1 MVAQKKDWLYAALQM
16 LRKPAG
22 DDARFSTFASIAKN
36 RDDFIKKTHESYK
49 KLHEIAI
56 GAIIDF
62 DSRIKKAKDNK
73 FSKDTTEDLYFNRLI
88 WRRFNDSL
96 AWLILHFQRH
106 ILKRL
111 CFYKERGF
119 LIYQNPISI
128 FKTLTEIN
136 GDPYSLAILND
147 ATTCIDIGDILHT
160 NLKTGKIESIELKEG
175 KVNSTLIDSLDCDRA
190 LYFFIQ
196 KYGEKGKEQLSRFI
210 KQEKR
215 RLNAAKVIRD
225 DKGIDHVTGESIF
238 LVEPKTQ
245 DAIYDQELSEIIK
258 NARKEGEAIG
268 LIDGCLWIY
277 VISNKSLS
285 NDEIIKNFSHAVFK
299 QDSKIK
305 DWLVEN
311 VDKNYL
317 YPVDSIMSGFHY
329 PVSVPLFLRNIA
341 DEYIVDL
348 IFGDLRILF
357 FLNWIKFADLI
368 KNAGGEFSWS
378 SKKRGRQE
386 KSKAEDKRCLVIG
399 ERIPIISKGEVKT
412 FMGCPTMVRI
422 LFDSIRPSII
432 AAQEVEMAE
441 SFPKIK
447 DTA

>member
-1 MVAQKKDWLYAALQM
+1 MVAQKKDWLYAALKM

-22 DDARFSTFASIAKN
+22 DDVRFSSFASIAKN

-62 DSRIKKAKDNK
+62 DSHIKRAKDSK
-73 FSKDTTEDLYFNRLI
+73 FSKDTTEYLYFNRLI

-96 AWLILHFQRH
+96 VWILLHYQRH

-111 CFYKERGF
+111 CFYRERGF
-119 LIYQNPISI
+119 LVYQNPIST

-136 GDPYSLAILND
+136 TDPYSLAILND
-147 ATTCIDIGDILHT
+147 ATTCIDIGDILQT
-160 NLKTGKIESIELKEG
+160 NLKTGKIEFIELKEG

-190 LYFFIQ
+190 LYFFVQ
-196 KYGEKGKEQLSRFI
+196 KYGEKGKEQLSRLI
-210 KQEKR
+210 RQEKR
-215 RLNAAKVIRD
+215 SLNAAKVIRD
-225 DKGIDHVTGESIF
+225 DKGIDHITGENMF
-238 LVEPKTQ
+238 LVESKTP
-245 DAIYDQELSEIIK
+245 DAIYDQELSEIIE

-277 VISNKSLS
+277 AIFNKNLS
-285 NDEIIKNFSHAVFK
+285 NDDIIKNFSQAVFN

-305 DWLVEN
+305 DWLAEDLN
-311 VDKNYL
+311 KNYL

-329 PVSVPLFLRNIA
+329 PVSVPLFLRNIE
-341 DEYIVDL
+341 DENIVDL
-348 IFGDLRILF
+348 IFGDLKILF
-357 FLNWIKFADLI
+357 FLDWINFSDLI

-378 SKKRGRQE
+378 SKKKGRQE
-386 KSKAEDKRCLVIG
+386 KSKSEEKRCLVIG

-412 FMGCPTMVRI
+412 FIGCPTMVRI
-422 LFDSIRPSII
+422 IFDSIRPSVI
-432 AAQEVEMAE
+432 AAQEVEMTE
-441 SFPKIK
+441 TFPKIK
-447 DTA
+447 DAA

>member
-1 MVAQKKDWLYAALQM
+1 MVDQKKDWLYAALQM

-22 DDARFSTFASIAKN
+22 DDARFSSFESIAKN

-62 DSRIKKAKDNK
+62 DFQIKKAKDKKISNK
-73 FSKDTTEDLYFNRLI
+73 SIEYLYFNRLL

-96 AWLILHFQRH
+96 VWLILGFQRH

-119 LIYQNPISI
+119 LIYQNPIDALN
-128 FKTLTEIN
+128 TLKEIN
-136 GDPYSLAILND
+136 VDPYSLAILSD
-147 ATTCIDIGDILHT
+147 ATTCIDIGDILHK
-160 NLKTGKIESIELKEG
+160 NVKTGKIEFIELKEG
-175 KVNSTLIDSLDCDRA
+175 KVNTTLIDSLSCDRA
-190 LYFFIQ
+190 MYFFLK

-215 RLNAAKVIRD
+215 MVNAVKVIRD
-225 DKGIDHVTGESIF
+225 DKGIDHITGENIF

-245 DAIYDQELSEIIK
+245 DAIYDRELSEIIK
-258 NARKEGEAIG
+258 NSRKEREAIG

-277 VISNKSLS
+277 VISDKSLS
-285 NDEIIKNFSHAVFK
+285 NDEIIKNFSHAVFN

-305 DWLVEN
+305 DWLIEN
-311 VDKNYL
+311 LDKNYL

-341 DEYIVDL
+341 DENIVDS

-357 FLNWIKFADLI
+357 FLDWIKFADLI

-386 KSKAEDKRCLVIG
+386 QSKTEDKRCLVIG
-399 ERIPIISKGEVKT
+399 ERIPTISKGEVKT

-422 LFDSIRPSII
+422 LFDSIRPSVI

-441 SFPKIK
+441 SFPRIK
-447 DTA
+447 DAT